1 MVPGLMESIA
11 ARPSSQ
17 LTEKPR
23 DRPHSGKA
31 MSNCPGLAWTAVRRA
46 AVWLIGWA
54 PSGVDLRQNGRGERG
69 DVRG

>member
-1 MVPGLMESIA
+1 MVPGLIESMV

-23 DRPHSGKA
+23 DRPLIGKA

-46 AVWLIGWA
+46 AVRL
-54 PSGVDLRQNGRGERG
+54 PNSGVDLRQNGRGERSHG
-69 DVRG
+69 RG